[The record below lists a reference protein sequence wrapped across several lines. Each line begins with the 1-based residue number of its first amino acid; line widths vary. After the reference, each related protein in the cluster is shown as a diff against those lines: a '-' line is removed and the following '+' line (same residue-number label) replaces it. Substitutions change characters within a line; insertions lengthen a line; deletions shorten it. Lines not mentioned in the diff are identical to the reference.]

1 MWKILT
7 VLSIFEVSLLQ
18 VKENDR
24 WRELIAICTFCI
36 APWADSLKRSRMV
49 NSLVRRWIGQSSWK
63 LLRKPKPRWVSKRVY
78 HWVHQ
83 VIFDTKLEMTQK
95 LYYLKFLFYIVL
107 NSLTTYFYPNY
118 KQIRILT
125 KNTSFGWRV
134 AIRRML
140 SHHLVHHLT
149 RSTLIVMV
157 TFQPCITRPLIKKN
171 FNHYLA
177 NHVLIKVYDSQAF
190 YLNVDFSE
198 KVCV

>member
-1 MWKILT
+1 
-7 VLSIFEVSLLQ
+7 
-18 VKENDR
+18 
-24 WRELIAICTFCI
+24 
-36 APWADSLKRSRMV
+36 MV

-63 LLRKPKPRWVSKRVY
+63 LLRKPKRRWVSKRVY
-78 HWVHQ
+78 HWVYQ

-95 LYYLKFLFYIVL
+95 LYYLKFPFYIVL

-125 KNTSFGWRV
+125 KNTSFEWRV

-140 SHHLVHHLT
+140 SHHLVHHLVHHLT

-157 TFQPCITRPLIKKN
+157 TFQPCITRLLIKKK

-177 NHVLIKVYDSQAF
+177 NNVLIKVYDSQAF
-190 YLNVDFSE
+190 YLNVDFCE
-198 KVCV
+198 QVCV